1 MKPEEFEL
9 YLTNRKAS
17 VVDALQKIDKNSKGL
32 LFVINEE
39 FILEGVITDGDIRR
53 WLIRTGEL
61 HGAVENFM
69 NTQPCVMHNKNIDD
83 AIKIMDEKKITALP
97 VVDDDGKLYDIII

>member
-39 FILEGVITDGDIRR
+39 FICCFR
-53 WLIRTGEL
+53 
-61 HGAVENFM
+61 NF
-69 NTQPCVMHNKNIDD
+69 NCIGY
-83 AIKIMDEKKITALP
+83 L
-97 VVDDDGKLYDIII
+97 